1 MRKDFTLPN
10 TGLPPNYKE
19 RSTMTKNKVLSIRIN
34 EHLKELYTQK
44 AEQDHENVSNL
55 TIRLIKEY
63 LVWKN
68 SFQPSTPVA
77 PVK

>member
-1 MRKDFTLPN
+1 
-10 TGLPPNYKE
+10 
-19 RSTMTKNKVLSIRIN
+19 MTKNKVLTVRIN
-34 EHLKELYTQK
+34 EHLKDLYTEK
-44 AEQDHENVSNL
+44 AHQDHENVSNL

>member
-1 MRKDFTLPN
+1 
-10 TGLPPNYKE
+10 
-19 RSTMTKNKVLSIRIN
+19 MTKNKVLTVRIN

-68 SFQPSTPVA
+68 SYQASTPVA

>member
-1 MRKDFTLPN
+1 
-10 TGLPPNYKE
+10 
-19 RSTMTKNKVLSIRIN
+19 MTKNKVLTVRIN

-68 SFQPSTPVA
+68 QSQPSTPVA